1 MSVEKGTPAPPGRLV
16 STRQQESLVHPRMD
30 WWSRTVEV
38 ELGSDAHRRDI
49 LDQRRSVVSSVRC
62 TFRTR
67 QVLIGARRF
76 TPDPQSNEKSSL
88 PLRASRACPVRTTQH
103 TNALAA
109 CGRIAHSRFGFKGG
123 PYTISRVHFVLGD
136 DLPPDLSHGP
146 NQLAFASEL
155 KEPINPKIEA
165 DAPIVNDWPS
175 LIRSWRDEG
184 RKLPSDKREGAA
196 RPRIIGD
203 TLPFVSTAP
212 LRPIQAPSGLSTHGN
227 TQDRGTYHHQGFPE
241 ARGQAHSPN
250 KYPSNCQLR
259 ITTFQDPGPIE
270 VHLSNHTLFQA
281 PFDDG
286 TRAEKLAGCDCIT
299 PSCLERHVQICWLA
313 LADIWQFGSRIT
325 MSNALPRPSR
335 PSNGPPTVALPAL
348 PVGKTRKSTGAM
360 AIPSGKLTPTTPK
373 TGLRA
378 PSSTFLPSTSPVPS
392 STVPHPRSVS
402 GINNA
407 GRTLRKAVS
416 INSFPQPP
424 RGEGRVTSL
433 PPSPLSTGVS
443 SRKSKTPTTPNY
455 LFSSGTPSLLN
466 GTGEGKSVAR
476 NSDGLI
482 SVSSP
487 PQSRSSSAQDSYSTS
502 ATQYEDLV
510 DLAQQKLDASA
521 ANSSKR
527 QSKTDGKGNVI
538 VSVRVRPD
546 AGGNDAKPDGEWM
559 VDGRKS
565 LIAYNGKEGGDYY
578 YGKNLF
584 AEFRRR
590 RDNVFTTH
598 DDNSRVYDHIA
609 KRLVRRVMEGYHGTV
624 FAYGMTGTGKTFSM
638 QGTASSPGVIP
649 LAITDIFSYIRETPS
664 REFLLRVSYLEIY
677 NEKIHDLLSMPTGN
691 GIGANQAQ
699 EEIKL
704 REDAKRGVYASPL
717 KEEIVQSPTQL
728 LRVIARGDQARR
740 TASTQFN
747 ARSSRSH
754 AVVQI
759 VVESRERIPGN
770 PAGDNKRQGLPPG
783 GVRVSTLSLIDLAG
797 SEKAAESK
805 ERRQEGSHINKSLL
819 TLGTVIA
826 KLCETKDKDGKS
838 ADKDGKHLPYRDS
851 KLTRLLQGALSG
863 NSLVSI
869 LCTIQI
875 GAAGSAASSNTHT
888 SETINTLKFASRAK
902 NNIVS
907 HAKRA
912 EEALGSGGDGGA
924 RVLLERYRMEI
935 QDLKKELE
943 AQAKKNSNKED
954 EEEKERDA
962 LVEREREKE
971 AEYRHE
977 EQMLEMQLARTA
989 LKERID
995 HLNRLILSSKSIGVN
1010 ASGSYSSLGNHPRY
1024 SQGSLSV
1031 RSSMAASTTGRP
1043 MMERTASMTSTSSTI
1058 GRRSS
1063 GHRSSGGVE
1072 APPPAVD
1079 DDDSMG
1085 EFGDGTASLTA
1096 QNRALQADL
1105 ADKNRYIQTLEK
1117 RLLQARRAS
1126 SSRTSV
1132 GLASGK
1138 GIMVGEDHSVSA
1150 LIKEKDA
1157 EIVEL
1162 RARLDDKDK
1171 MLAALR
1177 TAARSREN
1185 ADRVE
1190 SRAEVRASQI
1200 IDPQHA
1206 SPPSAAGSPTIS
1218 SPTMSLARQVSTLRK
1233 RTKSVDEM
1241 SKMLD
1246 EMIQDRVESGQIIR
1260 GNRGS
1265 VRVAPDRERK
1275 EPPNEPPIQL
1285 QLLSKQRAS
1294 FMSEPP
1300 QIPLPNPTA
1309 LEV

>member
-1 MSVEKGTPAPPGRLV
+1 MST
-16 STRQQESLVHPRMD
+16 
-30 WWSRTVEV
+30 
-38 ELGSDAHRRDI
+38 
-49 LDQRRSVVSSVRC
+49 
-62 TFRTR
+62 
-67 QVLIGARRF
+67 
-76 TPDPQSNEKSSL
+76 
-88 PLRASRACPVRTTQH
+88 
-103 TNALAA
+103 
-109 CGRIAHSRFGFKGG
+109 
-123 PYTISRVHFVLGD
+123 
-136 DLPPDLSHGP
+136 
-146 NQLAFASEL
+146 
-155 KEPINPKIEA
+155 
-165 DAPIVNDWPS
+165 
-175 LIRSWRDEG
+175 
-184 RKLPSDKREGAA
+184 
-196 RPRIIGD
+196 
-203 TLPFVSTAP
+203 
-212 LRPIQAPSGLSTHGN
+212 
-227 TQDRGTYHHQGFPE
+227 
-241 ARGQAHSPN
+241 
-250 KYPSNCQLR
+250 
-259 ITTFQDPGPIE
+259 
-270 VHLSNHTLFQA
+270 
-281 PFDDG
+281 
-286 TRAEKLAGCDCIT
+286 
-299 PSCLERHVQICWLA
+299 
-313 LADIWQFGSRIT
+313 
-325 MSNALPRPSR
+325 ALPRPAR

-348 PVGKTRKSTGAM
+348 PVGKTRKSTGGLAVPVSRSN
-360 AIPSGKLTPTTPK
+360 PSTPRI
-373 TGLRA
+373 GLRA
-378 PSSTFLPSTSPVPS
+378 PSSSFLPPTSPPP
-392 STVPHPRSVS
+392 TVALPQPRSAS
-402 GINNA
+402 GFNA
-407 GRTLRKAVS
+407 AGKTIRKTVS

-424 RGEGRVTSL
+424 RGEGRITSL
-433 PPSPLSTGVS
+433 PPSPLSTGLS
-443 SRKSKTPTTPNY
+443 TRKARTPTTPTY
-455 LFSSGTPSLLN
+455 QLSSVTPSFLN
-466 GTGEGKSVAR
+466 GTGEGKSIARLGSGAR

-502 ATQYEDLV
+502 ATQYEDLENG
-510 DLAQQKLDASA
+510 AQTRGEASGTGKRM
-521 ANSSKR
+521 SKM
-527 QSKTDGKGNVI
+527 DGKGNVL

-546 AGGNDAKPDGEWM
+546 AGGNEHGADGEWM

-565 LIAYNGKEGGDYY
+565 LIAFNGKEGGDYY
-578 YGKNLF
+578 Y
-584 AEFRRR
+584 
-590 RDNVFTTH
+590 DNVFSTH

-677 NEKIHDLLSMPTGN
+677 NEKIHDLLSMSTAG
-691 GIGANQAQ
+691 QAGQPQ

-704 REDAKRGVYASPL
+704 REDSKRGVYATPL

-759 VVESRERIPGN
+759 VVESRERVPGN
-770 PAGDNKRQGLPPG
+770 TAGDSKRQGLPPG

-826 KLCETKDKDGKS
+826 KLSDQRDKDGKP

-875 GAAGSAASSNTHT
+875 GSAGSVAGANTHT
-888 SETINTLKFASRAK
+888 NETINTLKFASRAK

-912 EEALGSGGDGGA
+912 EEALGAGGDGGA

-935 QDLKKELE
+935 LELRKELE
-943 AQAKKNSNKED
+943 SQAKNNGKRENEY
-954 EEEKERDA
+954 EKEKDA
-962 LVEREREKE
+962 KEERAREKQ

-995 HLNRLILSSKSIGVN
+995 HLNRLILSSKSTGVN
-1010 ASGSYSSLGNHPRY
+1010 ASGSYSSLGMHSRF
-1024 SQGSLSV
+1024 SQSSM
-1031 RSSMAASTTGRP
+1031 RSSLTASNVGRP
-1043 MMERTASMTSTSSTI
+1043 LLERTASMTSTSSTI
-1058 GRRSS
+1058 GRKST
-1063 GHRSSGGVE
+1063 GHRSSSGTGDTI
-1072 APPPAVD
+1072 PAVD
-1079 DDDSMG
+1079 DEDSVG
-1085 EFGDGTASLTA
+1085 EFGDGTASLAA

-1132 GLASGK
+1132 GIASGK
-1138 GIMVGEDHSVSA
+1138 GILVGEDHSVAA

-1157 EIVEL
+1157 EILEL

-1177 TAARSREN
+1177 TAARSRDN
-1185 ADRVE
+1185 ADRVD
-1190 SRAEVRASQI
+1190 SRTEIRASQVM
-1200 IDPQHA
+1200 DGPGA
-1206 SPPSAAGSPTIS
+1206 TSNGSPTKS
-1218 SPTMSLARQVSTLRK
+1218 TNSLVRQVSHIRK

-1241 SKMLD
+1241 NKMLD
-1246 EMIQDRVESGQIIR
+1246 EMIQDRVQTGLIIR

-1265 VRVAPDRERK
+1265 VRVASESKDQKPSSS
-1275 EPPNEPPIQL
+1275 NEPPIQL
-1285 QLLSKQRAS
+1285 QLLSKQRTSLAAAD
-1294 FMSEPP
+1294 P
-1300 QIPLPNPTA
+1300 QNPVA
-1309 LEV
+1309 LEA